1 MKDDLTLIL
10 RDELNAKEYTFRPL
24 KPSIYPITGDDKFVF
39 SSLDELINFITKEPY
54 YYEEDFQ
61 SLNDFIGCIYSP
73 EEASSLFY
81 EVLLR
86 YWKMQYQKSESDM
99 VCKTNLFTDTGRDGD
114 KNPIKMFYRT
124 HFSSDIAYLIH
135 IKYEIPSISKK
146 PLYTSIITPQFFSHK
161 PSIFVKLFLTSQYSG
176 EIINMEYNVHPIP
189 KIGYELAQQLDIAI
203 NKGSCEAPADSYISY
218 LKKDFTMPD
227 GPFPISPANDIE
239 AILYRTFTV
248 LGYDVPR
255 GDIYIV

>member
-1 MKDDLTLIL
+1 MKDELTQL
-10 RDELNAKEYTFRPL
+10 REELNAKEYTFRPL
-24 KPSIYPITGDDKFVF
+24 KPSIYSMTKDDSFSF
-39 SSLDELINFITKEPY
+39 SSLDELVDVMSKEGLC
-54 YYEEDFQ
+54 EEVDFG
-61 SLNDFIGCIYSP
+61 SLNHFIDCVYSL
-73 EEASSLFY
+73 ESCSSLVY
-81 EVLLR
+81 EALLK
-86 YWKMQYQKSESDM
+86 YWKIQYQKSESDAA
-99 VCKTNLFTDTGRDGD
+99 CKTTLFTSAVGD
-114 KNPIKMFYRT
+114 DDNDSIKMFYRT

-135 IKYEIPSISKK
+135 IKYEIPNISKK

-161 PSIFVKLFLTSQYSG
+161 PSNFVKLFLVNQYSA
-176 EIINMEYNVHPIP
+176 EITNIEYSVHPIP

-255 GDIYIV
+255 GNIYIV